1 MNEIN
6 TKQKIISAIDE
17 LPDKIKVEDAIE
29 KLYLFYKIEKGL
41 KQAEEGKTVPHNVVR
56 EKLGKWFE

>member
-1 MNEIN
+1 MDEIN
-6 TKQKIISAIDE
+6 TKQKIISAINE

-29 KLYLFYKIEKGL
+29 KLYLLYKIEKGL

-56 EKLGKWFE
+56 EKLGKWLE